1 MTINKVCIFCA
12 SSRKSAPVYF
22 DAAKRLGKELAR
34 NNTAI
39 VYGGGA
45 VGLMGAIADS
55 ALNEGGKVIGI
66 LPKFMQ
72 ELEWGHKKLTELHLV
87 LDLHERKKKL
97 IDGVDAVIALPGG
110 CGTFEELFEAIT
122 LKRLAIYLNPIII
135 LNTNEF
141 YNPMIELLE
150 NSIAQNFMDERHR
163 HIWSVVNE
171 PEEVISAIK
180 NAPKWA
186 DEAIKF
192 AAV

>member
-1 MTINKVCIFCA
+1 MNINKVCIFCA
-12 SSRKSAPVYF
+12 SSRKSDSVYF
-22 DAAKRLGKELAR
+22 DAAKRLGKELAK
-34 NNTAI
+34 NKSTI
-39 VYGGGA
+39 IYGGGA

-55 ALNEGGKVIGI
+55 ALSEGGKVIGI

-72 ELEWGHKKLTELHLV
+72 ELEWGHKNLTELHLV

-135 LNTNEF
+135 LNTNHF
-141 YNPMIELLE
+141 YDPLIELLE
-150 NSIAQNFMDERHR
+150 SSINQNFMDERHR
-163 HIWSVVNE
+163 HIWSVVHE
-171 PEEVISAIK
+171 PEEVIPAII

-192 AAV
+192 AAL